1 MPMEFVFSMEV
12 LLLGVVG
19 IFVSRKNIIL
29 MLISIELMLLASN
42 LNFVLAAQNLDD
54 AMGLVFSMITLLI
67 AGVEASLGLAILVV
81 YYRLRGIISTSFMI
95 ALKG

>member
-1 MPMEFVFSMEV
+1 MPLEFVFSMEV
-12 LLLGVVG
+12 LLLGVTG

-54 AMGLVFSMITLLI
+54 AMGLVLSMVTLLI